1 MSVVQKSSLLTL
13 QEVAADQKIKAM
25 PTFKAYKKG
34 EVIGELTGA
43 VPAKLTALLESIIKA

>member
-1 MSVVQKSSLLTL
+1 VSVVQKSSLLTL